1 MASRVKNEEN
11 TRFHAEKELA
21 ENKTYIGRCYNEVGH
36 RIQTTAGFNYK
47 PGVIRPNSFIFIHFI
62 SQNTSY
68 IKTMKNKHTKSV
80 P

>member
-1 MASRVKNEEN
+1 MQLDSAADVTNEDP
-11 TRFHAEKELA
+11 AVSVL
-21 ENKTYIGRCYNEVGH
+21 
-36 RIQTTAGFNYK
+36 
-47 PGVIRPNSFIFIHFI
+47 PVILSHKACAVRTHGSWEGGEGSFIHFI

>member
-1 MASRVKNEEN
+1 MWFFQPLPSSHPNLTKLPFILSDDV
-11 TRFHAEKELA
+11 
-21 ENKTYIGRCYNEVGH
+21 
-36 RIQTTAGFNYK
+36 RIH
-47 PGVIRPNSFIFIHFI
+47 SFIHFI